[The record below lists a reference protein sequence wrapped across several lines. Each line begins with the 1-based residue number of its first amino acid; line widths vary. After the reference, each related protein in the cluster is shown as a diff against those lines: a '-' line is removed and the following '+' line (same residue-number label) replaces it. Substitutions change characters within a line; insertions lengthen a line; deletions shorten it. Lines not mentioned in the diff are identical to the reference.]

1 MDYALRVIPVVCG
14 YKLCY
19 DWKCPFMKDGAC
31 VARKLSDKQIEEC
44 FARALA
50 TNLDFRSYVARRDKS
65 LLKGCIMK

>member
-1 MDYALRVIPVVCG
+1 MNNKLWIIQVVCG

-19 DWKCPFMKDGAC
+19 EWKCPFMKDGAC